1 MIRRSKIEQIMKYT
15 IRQLA
20 NLFSISRSTL
30 LYYEKIGLLKPARIQ
45 NNGYRIYGELEKSK
59 LEKISLY
66 KRAGVSLENI
76 SLLLDSESSQ
86 IKKVLNQRLDEID
99 KQYVALKEQ
108 QKLIVELLQENKHQ
122 LRHHQPEVLLHI
134 LLKAGLDTN
143 MLQKWHQKLEQ
154 NSPVAH
160 QNFLQWLG
168 FSEKEC
174 LEIRHVTH
182 SITENEAMMKYFME
196 MFCQNHRQGPGSKE
210 STLRALDKTNL
221 PKKPLVL
228 DVGCGNGIQTMDL
241 ATNLSA
247 NIVAVDNHD
256 ELLDLAK
263 TNFRNLKSNSHVTAK
278 NCSMTALPYDNETFD
293 LIWSEG
299 AIYIMG
305 FEEGLSEWK
314 RFLKPNGYLVV
325 SDMGW
330 FSDNPPEE
338 ILEYWN
344 TYNPGTK
351 SIHEFKSAIK
361 RTGYELIDYF
371 QLPQKAWLENFYI
384 PLQKI
389 INDMTKKYHDN
400 SEALEVLKS
409 QSEEIAMYKK
419 YGKYYGYF
427 FFVLKKSC

>member
-30 LYYEKIGLLKPARIQ
+30 LYYEKIELLKPAIIQ
-45 NNGYRIYGELEKSK
+45 NNGYRIYGEQEKSK

-122 LRHHQPEVLLHI
+122 LRYHQPEALLHI
-134 LLKAGLDTN
+134 LFKAGLDTN
-143 MLQKWHQKLEQ
+143 MLQKWHQQLEQ
-154 NSPVAH
+154 NSPIAH

-182 SITENEAMMKYFME
+182 SITENKTMMKYFME
-196 MFCQNHRQGPGSKE
+196 MFCQNHRQGPGNKE
-210 STLRALDKTNL
+210 STLKALNKVNIPDK
-221 PKKPLVL
+221 PQIL

-241 ATNLSA
+241 ASNLNA
-247 NIVAVDNHD
+247 NIIAIDNHD

-263 TNFRNLKSNSHVTAK
+263 ANFENLESNSDITVQ
-278 NCSMTALPYDNETFD
+278 NCSMTALPYDNESFD

-305 FEEGLSEWK
+305 FEEALKEWK
-314 RFLKPNGYLVV
+314 RFIKPEGYLVV

-330 FSDNPPEE
+330 FSDSPPEE
-338 ILEYWN
+338 ILKYWN

-351 SIHEFKSAIK
+351 YIHEFKSAIE
-361 RTGYELIDYF
+361 RTGYALIDYF
-371 QLPQKAWLENFYI
+371 QLPREAWIENFYE
-384 PLQKI
+384 PLQEIVNNMK
-389 INDMTKKYHDN
+389 KKYQNN

-427 FFVLKKSC
+427 FFVLKKS